1 MLMWPRFNTPFHPT
15 LFYWLGGI
23 SVFDR
28 EETLG
33 AELWIY
39 NPNEQVDREQ
49 VIEKYILRRFDHLT
63 YQHRFLLFRV
73 LEDSLSQSDFDF
85 SKQFESDCDA
95 NIYLAWDET
104 EINDARGFFEDI
116 YRLASEEWRE
126 DLHKAS
132 LEDQSVW

>member
-1 MLMWPRFNTPFHPT
+1 MLMWPRFNTPFQPT

-104 EINDARGFFEDI
+104 EINNARGFFEDI

>member
-1 MLMWPRFNTPFHPT
+1 MLMWPRFNTPFQPT

-33 AELWIY
+33 A
-39 NPNEQVDREQ
+39 
-49 VIEKYILRRFDHLT
+49 
-63 YQHRFLLFRV
+63 
-73 LEDSLSQSDFDF
+73 
-85 SKQFESDCDA
+85 KQFESDCDA

-104 EINDARGFFEDI
+104 EINNARGFFEDI